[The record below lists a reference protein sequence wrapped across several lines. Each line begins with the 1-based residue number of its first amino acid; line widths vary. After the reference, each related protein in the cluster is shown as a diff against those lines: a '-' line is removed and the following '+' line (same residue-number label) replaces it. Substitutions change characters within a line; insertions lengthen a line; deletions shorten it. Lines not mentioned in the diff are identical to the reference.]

1 MTPISLSGLAR
12 SGTGQ
17 SKITPDPAP
26 RAGFWAS
33 RRRQQAVRFLFVYA
47 LLIAGAIAVSIP
59 FVWMVSTSLKNLG
72 QVFLFPPQW
81 IPQPFVWRN
90 YYDALTVVPYG
101 RFFLNTIIITGISIA
116 GIMLSSSLAAYSFSR
131 LRWRGRDVVFII
143 VLATMMLP
151 TQVTLIPQFIIFRNL
166 KWIDTFLPLIVPTLF
181 GTAYQ
186 VFLLR
191 QFFMT
196 IPLEMDEA
204 ARMDGCSI
212 LGIYWRIILPLSKPA
227 LMTGALFAFR
237 FRWDQFLEPL
247 IFLNTPRNFTI
258 ALGLRLFQD
267 QNLTNWNL
275 LMAAS
280 CVSML
285 PVLLTFFFG
294 QKYFIQGVVISGVKG

>member
-1 MTPISLSGLAR
+1 MSGSASIRLTR
-12 SGTGQ
+12 SAGTGG
-17 SKITPDPAP
+17 SAGG
-26 RAGFWAS
+26 GFWAS
-33 RRRQQAVRFLFVYA
+33 RRRQRTAKMFFVY
-47 LLIAGAIAVSIP
+47 LLLLSGAVAVTIP

-81 IPQPFVWRN
+81 IPRPFVWRN
-90 YYDALTVVPYG
+90 YYDALTVVPYL
-101 RFFLNTIIITGISIA
+101 RFFMNTVIVTGISIV

-131 LRWRGRDVVFII
+131 LRWRGRDAIFLI

-166 KWIDTFLPLIVPTLF
+166 KWIDTFLPLIVPVMF

-285 PVLLTFFFG
+285 PVLLMFFFG

>member
-1 MTPISLSGLAR
+1 
-12 SGTGQ
+12 
-17 SKITPDPAP
+17 
-26 RAGFWAS
+26 
-33 RRRQQAVRFLFVYA
+33 
-47 LLIAGAIAVSIP
+47 
-59 FVWMVSTSLKNLG
+59 
-72 QVFLFPPQW
+72 
-81 IPQPFVWRN
+81 
-90 YYDALTVVPYG
+90 
-101 RFFLNTIIITGISIA
+101 
-116 GIMLSSSLAAYSFSR
+116 
-131 LRWRGRDVVFII
+131 
-143 VLATMMLP
+143 
-151 TQVTLIPQFIIFRNL
+151 
-166 KWIDTFLPLIVPTLF
+166 LIVPTLF

-247 IFLNTPRNFTI
+247 IFLNSPRNFTI

-280 CVSML
+280 CISML
-285 PVLLTFFFG
+285 PVLLTFFIG

>member
-1 MTPISLSGLAR
+1 LTS
-12 SGTGQ
+12 
-17 SKITPDPAP
+17 PAA
-26 RAGFWAS
+26 AGHDFWAS
-33 RRRQQAVRFLFVYA
+33 RRRQQAVKMVFVYLL
-47 LLIAGAIAVSIP
+47 LLIGAIAVSIP

-81 IPQPFVWRN
+81 IPNPFVWRN
-90 YYDALTVVPYG
+90 YYDALTVVPYL
-101 RFFLNTIIITGISIA
+101 RFFMNTVIVTGISIV
-116 GIMLSSSLAAYSFSR
+116 GIMLSSSLAAYSFAR
-131 LRWRGRDVVFII
+131 LRWRGRDVVFLV

-151 TQVTLIPQFIIFRNL
+151 TQVTLIPQFIIFKNL
-166 KWIDTFLPLIVPTLF
+166 KWIDTFLPLIVPVMF

>member
-1 MTPISLSGLAR
+1 MSGSASIRLTR
-12 SGTGQ
+12 SAGTGG
-17 SKITPDPAP
+17 SAGG
-26 RAGFWAS
+26 GFWAS
-33 RRRQQAVRFLFVYA
+33 RRRQRTAKMFFVY
-47 LLIAGAIAVSIP
+47 LLLLSGAVAVTIP

-81 IPQPFVWRN
+81 IPRPFVWRN
-90 YYDALTVVPYG
+90 YYDALTVVPYL
-101 RFFLNTIIITGISIA
+101 RFFMNTVIVTGISIV

-131 LRWRGRDVVFII
+131 LRWRGRDAIFLI

-166 KWIDTFLPLIVPTLF
+166 KWIDTFLPLIVPVMF

-285 PVLLTFFFG
+285 PVLLLFFFG

>member
-1 MTPISLSGLAR
+1 MSGSTTIRWSRQRKAAG
-12 SGTGQ
+12 GT
-17 SKITPDPAP
+17 
-26 RAGFWAS
+26 GFWAS
-33 RRRQQAVRFLFVYA
+33 KRRLSWVKMGTVYA
-47 LLIAGAIAVSIP
+47 LLCLGAIGVTIP
-59 FVWMVSTSLKNLG
+59 FIWMVSTSLKDLG

-81 IPQPFVWRN
+81 IPNPVLWRN

-101 RFFLNTIIITGISIA
+101 TFFLNTVFITAVSIV
-116 GIMLSSSLAAYSFSR
+116 GIMLSSSLAAYSFAR
-131 LRWRGRDVVFII
+131 LRWRGRDALFLV

-151 TQVTLIPQFIIFRNL
+151 TQVTLIPQFILFRYL
-166 KWIDTFLPLIVPTLF
+166 KWIDTFLPLIVPVMF
-181 GTAYQ
+181 GTGFQ
-186 VFLLR
+186 VFLMR

-196 IPLEMDEA
+196 IPVEMDEA

-285 PVLLTFFFG
+285 PVLLIFFFG
-294 QKYFIQGVVISGVKG
+294 QRHFIQGVVVSGVKG

>member
-1 MTPISLSGLAR
+1 M
-12 SGTGQ
+12 
-17 SKITPDPAP
+17 
-26 RAGFWAS
+26 
-33 RRRQQAVRFLFVYA
+33 
-47 LLIAGAIAVSIP
+47 
-59 FVWMVSTSLKNLG
+59 
-72 QVFLFPPQW
+72 
-81 IPQPFVWRN
+81 
-90 YYDALTVVPYG
+90 
-101 RFFLNTIIITGISIA
+101 
-116 GIMLSSSLAAYSFSR
+116 
-131 LRWRGRDVVFII
+131 I

-151 TQVTLIPQFIIFRNL
+151 SQVTLIPQFIIFRNL
-166 KWIDTFLPLIVPTLF
+166 KWIDTFLPLIVPVMF

-247 IFLNTPRNFTI
+247 IFLNSPRNFTI

-285 PVLLTFFFG
+285 PRAVDVFLRSEVFH
-294 QKYFIQGVVISGVKG
+294 SGRGDQRGERIGFSDESHHGYVRFA

>member
-1 MTPISLSGLAR
+1 MPLT
-12 SGTGQ
+12 
-17 SKITPDPAP
+17 KPDGVGAPAG
-26 RAGFWAS
+26 AGFWAS
-33 RRRQQAVRFLFVYA
+33 RRRQRMAKMFFVY
-47 LLIAGAIAVSIP
+47 LLLLTGAAAVTIP
-59 FVWMVSTSLKNLG
+59 FIWMLSTSLKNLG

-81 IPQPFVWRN
+81 IPDPFVWRN
-90 YYDALTVVPYG
+90 YYDALTVVPYL
-101 RFFLNTIIITGISIA
+101 RFFMNTVIVTAISIV

-131 LRWRGRDVVFII
+131 LRWRGRDAVFLI

-166 KWIDTFLPLIVPTLF
+166 KWIDTFLPLIVPVMF

>member
-1 MTPISLSGLAR
+1 MSGSAAMRL
-12 SGTGQ
+12 T
-17 SKITPDPAP
+17 KPDGVGAP
-26 RAGFWAS
+26 PHAGFWAS
-33 RRRQQAVRFLFVYA
+33 RRRQRTAKMFFVY
-47 LLIAGAIAVSIP
+47 LLLLSGAVAVCIP

-101 RFFLNTIIITGISIA
+101 RFFLNTVIITGISIV

-131 LRWRGRDVVFII
+131 LRWRGREAVFLI

-151 TQVTLIPQFIIFRNL
+151 SQVTLIPQFIIFRNL
-166 KWIDTFLPLIVPTLF
+166 KWIDTFLPLIVPVMF

-247 IFLNTPRNFTI
+247 IFLNSPRNFTI

-285 PVLLTFFFG
+285 PVLLMFFFG